1 MSSPAPGGSTDA
13 ALEAALRTHW
23 ARLVALLLGQYGR
36 PDLVEDALAE
46 AFAAAARRW
55 PQDGVPSN
63 PAAWLL
69 TAARR
74 RVVDQLRTEAV
85 RRRAA
90 PLMLVDAR
98 TRQLAEG
105 THDPGDDLDEDVA
118 RLLLTCAH
126 PALAPEAR
134 VALTLR
140 FVVGLDAREIARL
153 LLVEHA
159 TMAARLTRAKK
170 RLASSGIPF
179 TIPPAERLAERL
191 DVVATVLY
199 LLFTSG
205 YQPTHGDRPL
215 RVDLADEAIRLTRL
229 VDATLPGHAVV
240 RALLA
245 LLLLQHSRRDARLDE
260 AGDLVLLPE
269 QDRTR
274 WDRRAIAE
282 ALTILDTLPS
292 ATGQA
297 EEYRLQAL
305 IAAEHARA
313 PTSADTR
320 WSVIADLYA
329 ELERRTL
336 SPLVRLA
343 RAVAVAE
350 SDGPEAGLAL
360 LEDLDLALPH
370 HHRLPAV
377 RAELLLRADRP
388 GAAVR
393 QLDRA
398 LVLVTAPSERRY
410 LERRRAG
417 ALERSSSRD
426 AVGR

>member
-1 MSSPAPGGSTDA
+1 MTEPAPGGSVGA
-13 ALEAALRTHW
+13 ALEAALRIHW
-23 ARLVALLLGQYGR
+23 ARLVALLIGQYGR

-46 AFAAAARRW
+46 AFAAATRRW
-55 PQDGVPSN
+55 PVDGIPAN
-63 PAAWLL
+63 PAGWLL

-74 RVVDQLRTEAV
+74 RVVDQLRTEVV
-85 RRRAA
+85 RRRAE
-90 PLMLVDAR
+90 PLMVVDAR

-105 THDPGDDLDEDVA
+105 ADEPGDDLDEDVA

-126 PALAPEAR
+126 PALGPDAR
-134 VALTLR
+134 IALTLR
-140 FVVGLDAREIARL
+140 FVVGLEAREIARL
-153 LLVEHA
+153 LLVQEA

-170 RLASSGIPF
+170 RLAASGIPF
-179 TIPPAERLAERL
+179 ALPPDDRLPERL

-229 VDATLPGHAVV
+229 VDAALPGHAVV

-269 QDRTR
+269 QNRAR

-282 ALTILDTLPS
+282 ALTILDALPPS
-292 ATGQA
+292 TGQA

-313 PTSADTR
+313 PTSAETR
-320 WSVIADLYA
+320 WVVIADLYA

-350 SDGPEAGLAL
+350 HDGPEAGLAL
-360 LEDLDLALPH
+360 LEDLDLALPR

-377 RAELLLRADRP
+377 RAELLLRADQP
-388 GAAVR
+388 DAAVE

-398 LVLVTAPSERRY
+398 LVLVTAPTERRH

-417 ALERSSSRD
+417 ALERSSSPD
-426 AVGR
+426 AAGR